1 MANFVISPQLSC
13 EGRVKRP
20 TTGAGS
26 QRVESAFLLMGR
38 RGRNRNLLYVRLAFL
53 AIVLIAAVG
62 FHARGSTLVDLR
74 AVGLVVVV
82 LVLGAGWMARRRGG
96 M

>member
-1 MANFVISPQLSC
+1 
-13 EGRVKRP
+13 
-20 TTGAGS
+20 
-26 QRVESAFLLMGR
+26 MGR

-53 AIVLIAAVG
+53 VVVLIAAIG

-74 AVGLVVVV
+74 VVGIVVVAIV
-82 LVLGAGWMARRRGG
+82 FGAGWVARRRGG